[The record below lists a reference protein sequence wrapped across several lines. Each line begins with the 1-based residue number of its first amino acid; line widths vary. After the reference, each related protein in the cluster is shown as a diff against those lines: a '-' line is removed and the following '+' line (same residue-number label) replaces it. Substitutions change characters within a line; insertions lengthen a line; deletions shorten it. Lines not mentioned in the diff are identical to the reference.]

1 MRHNQETMYDPT
13 FEHAACG
20 MGFITQIHGL
30 ATHALV
36 ERALVMLARMNHR
49 GGTGSEPDTGDGAG
63 ILMAMPD
70 SFFRNFAAEQDFD
83 LPKFGNYAV
92 GNFFLPQ
99 DDEGKNATQQAV
111 TEQVQQ
117 HGFRVLAWRA
127 VPYVYEACG
136 PTAQQVM
143 PSFMQLIVARPDAVA
158 QGVNLKTP
166 CLNSVANWKAYLT
179 LTTLR
184 SSACLRKRFATKGC
198 CMLIKSANSIQICM
212 MKPCSLRFA

>member
-70 SFFRNFAAEQDFD
+70 SFF
-83 LPKFGNYAV
+83 
-92 GNFFLPQ
+92 PQ
-99 DDEGKNATQQAV
+99 
-111 TEQVQQ
+111 
-117 HGFRVLAWRA
+117 L
-127 VPYVYEACG
+127 CG
-136 PTAQQVM
+136 GTR
-143 PSFMQLIVARPDAVA
+143 L
-158 QGVNLKTP
+158 
-166 CLNSVANWKAYLT
+166 
-179 LTTLR
+179 
-184 SSACLRKRFATKGC
+184 
-198 CMLIKSANSIQICM
+198 
-212 MKPCSLRFA
+212 